1 MSKSFNLNYQYKP
14 KKRLSKSEI
23 LKGVINADI
32 KILSEAIT
40 LLESK
45 NTSDRQLIYDA
56 MAEIPESNRQS
67 FRIGVTGS
75 RVVYA
80 PFPLLLVRK

>member
-1 MSKSFNLNYQYKP
+1 MNMKNKFLTLKNGKSFNLNYQYKP
-14 KKRLSKSEI
+14 KKD
-23 LKGVINADI
+23 LKAKFEKVINADM

-67 FRIGVTGS
+67 FRIGVTES
-75 RVVYA
+75 RSW
-80 PFPLLLVRK
+80 